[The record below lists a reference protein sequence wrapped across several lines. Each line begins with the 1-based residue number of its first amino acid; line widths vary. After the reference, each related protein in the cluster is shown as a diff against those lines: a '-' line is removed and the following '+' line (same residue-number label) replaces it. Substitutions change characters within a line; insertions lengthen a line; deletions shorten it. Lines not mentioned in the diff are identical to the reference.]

1 MAPQSDK
8 SDSMSKEDAIQ
19 IDGTVVKVL
28 PATMYTVRLDNGHEV
43 LAHVSGKMR
52 KNFIKIAQGDKVTI
66 EMSPYDLEKGRIVFR
81 HKSPMADMPPPGSA
95 PRRSGPPR
103 RH

>member
-1 MAPQSDK
+1 MPKD
-8 SDSMSKEDAIQ
+8 DAIQ

-28 PATMYTVRLDNGHEV
+28 PATMYTVRLENGHEV

-52 KNFIKIAQGDKVTI
+52 KNFIKITQGDKVTL

-81 HKSPMADMPPPGSA
+81 HKSPTLDQPPG
-95 PRRSGPPR
+95 GPQQRPGGPR